1 MIVISD
7 TTPLRYLTLLG
18 RIDLLRRL
26 FEKIHCPDLVLRECL
41 HPQAPAA
48 LRAWAVS
55 VPEWVLVDEV
65 REIDSDLGFL
75 DDGEAAAL
83 TLGRRLGADLL
94 LIDERDGR
102 QCAKAMGFA
111 VAGTLNILAQA
122 GTRGWLDYHLEVAR
136 LRQET
141 NFRVS
146 NAVVLAAWEE
156 VAAEQ

>member
-26 FEKIHCPDLVLRECL
+26 FGKIHCPELVLGECL
-41 HPQAPAA
+41 HPHAPAE
-48 LRAWAVS
+48 LRAWAGNL
-55 VPEWVLVDEV
+55 PEWVLVIEV
-65 REIDSDLGFL
+65 PEIAPDLAFL

-83 TLGRRLGADLL
+83 TLAGRLGADLL

-102 QCAKAMGFA
+102 QCAKALGFA

-122 GTRGWLDYHLEVAR
+122 GTRGWLDYHLEIAR

-141 NFRVS
+141 NFRVT
-146 NAVVLAAWEE
+146 NAVALAAWEE
-156 VAAEQ
+156 ATAAP